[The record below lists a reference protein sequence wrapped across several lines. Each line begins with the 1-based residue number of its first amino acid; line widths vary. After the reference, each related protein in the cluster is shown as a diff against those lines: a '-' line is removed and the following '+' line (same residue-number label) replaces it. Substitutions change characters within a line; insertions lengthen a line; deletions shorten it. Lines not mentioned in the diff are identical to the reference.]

1 MNEIVEIYIKL
12 LDEGVD
18 CWRPVKAQKL
28 GENKYKIIGTDHYD
42 PDNEK
47 WEFLPGDIVECQQ
60 KKLSG
65 GQKGLVAFRN

>member
-1 MNEIVEIYIKL
+1 MDIVEINISL

-28 GENKYKIIGTDHYD
+28 GENKYKIIGIDNYD

-47 WEFLPGDIVECQQ
+47 WQFLPGDIVVCEINKFSGGETGLIAV
-60 KKLSG
+60 KKL
-65 GQKGLVAFRN
+65 